1 MIIVYANV
9 FLSFAIKETNGFLRG
24 NRWFPLLTLYYI
36 LITQVRIILFK
47 IIYVFEYG
55 C

>member
-24 NRWFPLLTLYYI
+24 NRWLPLLTLYYI
-36 LITQVRIILFK
+36 LN
-47 IIYVFEYG
+47 YPN
-55 C
+55 

>member
-9 FLSFAIKETNGFLRG
+9 FLSFAIKETDGSL
-24 NRWFPLLTLYYI
+24 LLTLYYI

-47 IIYVFEYG
+47 IIYGFEFG

>member
-24 NRWFPLLTLYYI
+24 NRCFPLLTLCYI
-36 LITQVRIILFK
+36 LN
-47 IIYVFEYG
+47 YPN
-55 C
+55 